1 MESRN
6 EGEEGKDVGRG
17 GTEGSLES
25 KHFHFMLLKH
35 EGDRW
40 ELSVKYRKLSCV
52 LCDDLEGWDG
62 GGGGREAHE
71 GWDICI
77 HIAD

>member
-6 EGEEGKDVGRG
+6 KGEEGKDVGRG

-40 ELSVKYRKLSCV
+40 LVGT
-52 LCDDLEGWDG
+52 LCKVP
-62 GGGGREAHE
+62 EAQL
-71 GWDICI
+71 G
-77 HIAD
+77 AL